1 VKFFEHWI
9 LVKADSEKEAKIH
22 IKSFLDKY
30 ELLYYDKIEF
40 LETLRGDEIKFFD
53 NLYSFINSNKE
64 VIKSFINELEEEGY
78 KTLRDLR
85 ELPQGYLSKILHT
98 LVHLIDGFMGIDSYF
113 YNLIEDSHFVSKKEI
128 YAIQREPEKYYLVK
142 IRGYSEVSEPLF
154 EWLKPLM
161 KKEKDNIK

>member
-1 VKFFEHWI
+1 VKVFEHWI
-9 LVKADSEKEAKIH
+9 LVKADSKEEAKTH

-40 LETLRGDEIKFFD
+40 SEILRGDDIKFFD
-53 NLYSFINSNKE
+53 TLFSLMKINKNIIESFIND
-64 VIKSFINELEEEGY
+64 LEEEGY
-78 KTLRDLR
+78 KTLRDLKD
-85 ELPQGYLSKILHT
+85 LPQGYLSKILHT
-98 LVHLIDGFMGIDSYF
+98 LTHLLDGFMGIDSYF

-142 IRGYSEVSEPLF
+142 IKGYSEVSEPLF

-161 KKEKDNIK
+161 KKEKDNK